1 MKTPVIID
9 MNLTEDFALGLI
21 AALKSKDLEI
31 MGITLSFG
39 ETELECAAANTAGVL
54 KLLKR
59 EIPVAL
65 GAEKPWRRDYT
76 VAMKPLYL
84 NRDINGMQ
92 VDTAKQP
99 KAEPLFAPDFIY
111 ETMKGCGK
119 KVTLLCAGPLTN
131 IAYLLERHPDAPE
144 YIEKIVWRGGT
155 QRHAVNGI
163 VRDMQT
169 LLDPDAASKVLFSG
183 LDLVMCPCDMG
194 LQFFASQTEIDKG
207 MRTKDPVLHQYN
219 RLLKKRWCE
228 VNEEL
233 PMGQRIKNLPLQE
246 LAAVLY
252 LVRPE
257 LFHTRQIY
265 GEVDLKGRLTFG
277 MLVID
282 IKNRLETKPEDF
294 NICWINGVDR
304 EAVIRYLYG
313 EELWDEK

>member
-1 MKTPVIID
+1 MKTPVMID
-9 MNLTEDFALGLI
+9 MNLTEDFALGFM
-21 AALKSKDLEI
+21 AAARSESLDIL
-31 MGITLSFG
+31 GITLSFG
-39 ETELECAAANTAGVL
+39 ETDLACAAANTAGL
-54 KLLKR
+54 QKLMNT

-76 VAMKPLYL
+76 VEMKKLPL
-84 NRDINGMQ
+84 NRDINGLQ
-92 VDTAKQP
+92 IDTVENP
-99 KAEPLFAPDFIY
+99 KAESPFAPDFLY
-111 ETMKGCGK
+111 ETMKRCDR

-144 YIEKIVWRGGT
+144 YIEKLVWRGGT

-169 LLDPDAASKVLFSG
+169 LLDPDAASMVFSSR
-183 LDLVMCPCDMG
+183 LLVVMCPCDMG
-194 LQFFASQTEIDKG
+194 FQFYAEQAEIDGG
-207 MRTKDPVLHQYN
+207 MRTKDPVMHQYN

-233 PMGQRIKNLPLQE
+233 PMGCRTKPLPLQE
-246 LAAVLY
+246 LAAVLW
-252 LVRPE
+252 VEKPE
-257 LFHTRQIY
+257 LFTTRMIY
-265 GEVDLKGRLTFG
+265 GEVDIKGKLTFG

-304 EAVIRYLYG
+304 EMAIHYLYG
-313 EELWDEK
+313 EE

>member
-1 MKTPVIID
+1 MKTPVMID
-9 MNLTEDFALGLI
+9 MNLTEDFALGFM
-21 AALKSKDLEI
+21 AAARSESLEI
-31 MGITLSFG
+31 LGIALSFG
-39 ETELECAAANTAGVL
+39 ETDLACAAANTAGL
-54 KLLKR
+54 QKLMNT

-76 VAMKPLYL
+76 VEMKKLPL
-84 NRDINGMQ
+84 NRDINGLQ
-92 VDTAKQP
+92 IDTVENP
-99 KAEPLFAPDFIY
+99 KAERLFAPDFLY
-111 ETMKGCGK
+111 ETMKRCDR

-144 YIEKIVWRGGT
+144 YIEKLVWRGGT

-169 LLDPDAASKVLFSG
+169 LLDPDAASMVLSSR
-183 LDLVMCPCDMG
+183 LLVVMCPCDMG
-194 LQFFASQTEIDKG
+194 FQFYAEQSEIDGG
-207 MRTKDPVLHQYN
+207 MRRKDPVMHQYN

-233 PMGQRIKNLPLQE
+233 PMGCRMKPLPLQE
-246 LAAVLY
+246 LAVVLW
-252 LVRPE
+252 VEKPE
-257 LFHTRQIY
+257 LFTTRMIY
-265 GEVDLKGRLTFG
+265 GEVDIKGKLTFG

-304 EAVIRYLYG
+304 EMAIHYLYG
-313 EELWDEK
+313 EE